1 MSFSKAP
8 VKRFNDIDTADV
20 LSSPSPA
27 ATESKKEAIQKF
39 WRENVT
45 VQPATSTKE
54 PKDKSKESKSKSS
67 SLKGLRLFRTPSLP
81 HRLRFHR
88 QNSDITSAATQ
99 AKLEAN
105 LQPKISSTPL
115 KGKEALHN
123 HIRIKNQEVE
133 ELTLQ
138 VEKFKL
144 VEIQLKDENTQLAS
158 KLLDVEEELATF
170 KNNEIKLQEKIEIL
184 DNEMKILISTNNREA
199 SKLQITKTDLDNRNT
214 ILQKQIEVLMTE
226 NSNFRT
232 QIESLTVSLEVEK
245 EKLNKLNSANH
256 ESLLNL
262 ESLRLKNSGLLD
274 ELDTIKRRIEE
285 DAFAYAQETTG
296 AQHLMEKQKSEIAAL
311 ADALVEKE
319 EMIEGL
325 KEELID
331 KNIEVDSLEEQ
342 ISKFAMD
349 EECNEE
355 KIRIAEIQVE
365 QKFKKLESDIEKEQK
380 YWHNEIVKYRN
391 EMLQC
396 ELEKKDIQVLLET
409 ANEMVQER
417 DTKISEYEKHLS
429 NLSTPV
435 DYYVQHCAG
444 LEKQVNELEQKCSKT
459 YSEKEAYHLALTNT
473 RLTLRTCM
481 ERLTKSDSDV
491 DSLKVELEAMNS
503 SKNDIERKY
512 SEAEGEIIQLRA
524 KILENEA
531 ALTALVASSSQ
542 LQNEM
547 NERANIIPTLFA
559 SEEEIIQKIQILQ
572 SLVEKYGEAYTD
584 LKKKYDDREAV
595 INNNEQLFEEYSRVF
610 QVTQIELDNKD
621 KELVTLRQDNDNLKL
636 ENISLKSQS
645 YDKKKLNNEDD
656 LDKLKDKIEDCDNLQ
671 FKKHKLIEEN
681 VNEYNNKITE
691 KILTPKKINLTPS
704 KRNTPHNTP
713 KSLKKINFPAAI
725 DNKTAQ
731 EVGGGGGSGRNS
743 FVTRNF

>member
-8 VKRFNDIDTADV
+8 VKRFNDIEADLV
-20 LSSPSPA
+20 GSPSPA
-27 ATESKKEAIQKF
+27 AATEGKKEAIQKF
-39 WRENVT
+39 WKENVI

-54 PKDKSKESKSKSS
+54 PKEKEKDSKSKGS

-99 AKLEAN
+99 AKLDAN
-105 LQPKISSTPL
+105 LLPKTSSTPL
-115 KGKEALHN
+115 KGKEALHHQIN
-123 HIRIKNQEVE
+123 IKTQQIE
-133 ELTLQ
+133 ELTTSID
-138 VEKFKL
+138 KFKL
-144 VEIQLKDENTQLAS
+144 VETQLKDENTQLAS
-158 KLLDVEEELATF
+158 KLLYVEEELSTF

-184 DNEMKILISTNNREA
+184 ENEMKILISTNNRET
-199 SKLQITKTDLDNRNT
+199 SKLQISKTDLDNRNT
-214 ILQKQIEVLMTE
+214 NLQKNIEVLLME
-226 NSNFRT
+226 NSNFKT
-232 QIESLTVSLEVEK
+232 QIESLTVSLEEEK
-245 EKLNKLNSANH
+245 EKLNILNSTNH

-262 ESLRLKNSGLLD
+262 ENLRLKNSVLLD

-296 AQHLMEKQKSEIAAL
+296 AQQAMEKQKQEIAAL
-311 ADALVEKE
+311 ANALVEKE
-319 EMIEGL
+319 ELVLGL

-342 ISKFAMD
+342 VSKFALD

-380 YWHNEIVKYRN
+380 YWHTEIVKYRN

-396 ELEKKDIQVLLET
+396 ELEKKDIKVLLET

-417 DTKISEYEKHLS
+417 DAKIAEYEKHLT
-429 NLSTPV
+429 NGV

-444 LEKQVNELEQKCSKT
+444 LEKQVSELEQKCSKT
-459 YSEKEAYHLALTNT
+459 YSEKEAYQLALANA
-473 RLTLRTCM
+473 RLTLHTCM
-481 ERLTKSDSDV
+481 ERLNKSDTDV
-491 DSLKVELEAMNS
+491 DNLKIELDVVRS
-503 SKNDIERKY
+503 SKNDMERKY
-512 SEAEGEIIQLRA
+512 SEAEEEIVQLRA
-524 KILENEA
+524 KLLENES
-531 ALTALVASSSQ
+531 ALTALVASSSK

-547 NERANIIPTLFA
+547 NERANIIPTLLS
-559 SEEEIIQKIQILQ
+559 SEEEIIQKVHMLQ
-572 SLVEKYGEAYTD
+572 SLVEKYVEAYND
-584 LKKKYDDREAV
+584 LKTKYDDREAV

-621 KELVTLRQDNDNLKL
+621 KELVTLRQDNDHLKL

-645 YDKKKLNNEDD
+645 YDKKKMNNEDD
-656 LDKLKDKIEDCDNLQ
+656 LDKLKEKIEDCDNLQ

-691 KILTPKKINLTPS
+691 KLITPKKINLTPS
-704 KRNTPHNTP
+704 KRNTPQNTP
-713 KSLKKINFPAAI
+713 KSIKKINFSSAI
-725 DNKTAQ
+725 DNKSLQ
-731 EVGGGGGSGRNS
+731 EVGGGGGRSP
-743 FVTRNF
+743 FVKTRNF